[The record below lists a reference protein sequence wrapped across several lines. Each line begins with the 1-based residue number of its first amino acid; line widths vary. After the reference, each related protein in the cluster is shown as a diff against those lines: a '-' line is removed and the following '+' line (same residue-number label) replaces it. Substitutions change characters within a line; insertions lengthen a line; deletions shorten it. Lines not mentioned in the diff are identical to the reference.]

1 MDRKRHIAIVA
12 GLLALSCVVQLLLI
26 RRATVPALDA
36 VGFVEIARRIDAQ
49 GFPETIRHEREQP
62 LFPAWVWLIHEGL
75 QRAAGPSGASWATSV
90 QLAAAIPLVLAV
102 VPVYF
107 LSLRLVG
114 PAPAAAGSLFFCLLP
129 EVSRLG
135 ADGLGDGVHLLLFCL
150 AFWAVVVYWTP
161 LSLPRVSGQDSGASG
176 QRAGLGVQGSGLR
189 GQGSGLRVQDAG
201 VRSDVPSAVPCCG
214 PSARRNPRWL
224 LVAGTLAALAVLVR
238 AEALVLPA
246 ALVVALLALQLG
258 ADRRQPWSRLV
269 TAVGCLALG
278 CGLVFGPY
286 LAATGATSPRTAVAR
301 ILGRYEP
308 EGRAESPGP
317 TSTVG
322 ATGAGVW
329 RLADDEPMS
338 FAPKETT
345 ISLRRR
351 GYAAATIELA
361 EESAEAFGY
370 VIGALALLGVW
381 RLRRQLVRPVDR
393 FAQIYGLLFASAVLH
408 FAANEGYV
416 SARHLL
422 TLVVIGVGPAGYGAI
437 ALGAWIAGRK
447 PAGAPDEAPSGGE
460 RGQVQ
465 SAGTARPTCGRCPG
479 LRANGARPL
488 FPSRIAW
495 ATVLVAAAVCL
506 VEAVEPLHASR
517 LGHRLAAEWLA
528 RDAAAPGLVLDTRGW
543 TGLYSRRVTY
553 RYEDAQAAVSHP
565 QLAYVVLERRE
576 LEYASRRSRT
586 IARLLDVAA
595 RPVATFPDPQ
605 RAGRGQDAVVVYRW
619 EPDRFRRWVAGQSQ
633 ERPTRKDQH
642 ARVRSRVPRERL

>member
-12 GLLALSCVVQLLLI
+12 GLLALSCVVQFLLI
-26 RRATVPALDA
+26 RAATVPALDA

-49 GFPETIRHEREQP
+49 GFLATIRHEREPP
-62 LFPAWVWLIHEGL
+62 LFPAWVWLVHEGL
-75 QRAAGPSGASWATSV
+75 KRAAGPSRASWAASV

-150 AFWAVVVYWTP
+150 AFWAVVVYLTP
-161 LSLPRVSGQDSGASG
+161 RSLQRVRGQDSGASG
-176 QRAGLGVQGSGLR
+176 QRPGLGVQGSGF
-189 GQGSGLRVQDAG
+189 GVQGSGFGVQGAG
-201 VRSDVPSAVPCCG
+201 TRSHVPSAVPCWVA
-214 PSARRNPRWL
+214 SAGRNPIWL

-238 AEALVLPA
+238 AEALVLPV
-246 ALVVALLALQLG
+246 ALVVALLAFQLR
-258 ADRRQPWSRLV
+258 ARRRRPWWRLA
-269 TAVGCLALG
+269 TASGCLALG

-301 ILGRYEP
+301 ILGQYEP
-308 EGRAESPGP
+308 EGQAESPGP
-317 TSTVG
+317 ASTVG
-322 ATGAGVW
+322 ATGPSVW

-393 FAQIYGLLFASAVLH
+393 FAQIYCLLFASAVLH

-437 ALGAWIAGRK
+437 ALGVWIAGRK
-447 PAGAPDEAPSGGE
+447 PAGAPDEAPSGGK

-465 SAGTARPTCGRCPG
+465 SAGTARATYGRRPG
-479 LRANGARPL
+479 LRTNWARA
-488 FPSRIAW
+488 FSPSRIAW

-528 RDAAAPGLVLDTRGW
+528 REAAAPGLVLDTRGW
-543 TGLYSRRVTY
+543 TGLYSGRVTY

-565 QLAYVVLERRE
+565 RLAYVVLERRE

-605 RAGRGQDAVVVYRW
+605 RVLPGQHAVVVYRW
-619 EPDRFRRWVAGQSQ
+619 EADRFRRWVAGQSQ
-633 ERPTRKDQH
+633 GCPTREDQH

>member
-1 MDRKRHIAIVA
+1 MNRVTTSGRGVT
-12 GLLALSCVVQLLLI
+12 G
-26 RRATVPALDA
+26 RA
-36 VGFVEIARRIDAQ
+36 
-49 GFPETIRHEREQP
+49 
-62 LFPAWVWLIHEGL
+62 
-75 QRAAGPSGASWATSV
+75 SGA
-90 QLAAAIPLVLAV
+90 
-102 VPVYF
+102 
-107 LSLRLVG
+107 G
-114 PAPAAAGSLFFCLLP
+114 
-129 EVSRLG
+129 
-135 ADGLGDGVHLLLFCL
+135 
-150 AFWAVVVYWTP
+150 
-161 LSLPRVSGQDSGASG
+161 
-176 QRAGLGVQGSGLR
+176 
-189 GQGSGLRVQDAG
+189 
-201 VRSDVPSAVPCCG
+201 RSPM
-214 PSARRNPRWL
+214 WL
-224 LVAGTLAALAVLVR
+224 LVAGTLAALAVLAR
-238 AEALVLPA
+238 AEALMLPA
-246 ALVVALLALQLG
+246 ALVVALLAFQLR
-258 ADRRQPWSRLV
+258 ARRRQPWSRLA
-269 TAVGCLALG
+269 TAIGCLALG

-286 LAATGATSPRTAVAR
+286 LAAVGATSPRTAVAR
-301 ILGRYEP
+301 ILGQYEP
-308 EGRAESPGP
+308 EGQAESPGP
-317 TSTVG
+317 ASTVG
-322 ATGAGVW
+322 ATGPSVW

-393 FAQIYGLLFASAVLH
+393 FAQIYCLLFASAVLH

-437 ALGAWIAGRK
+437 ALGVWIAGRK
-447 PAGAPDEAPSGGE
+447 PAGAPDEAPSGGK

-465 SAGTARPTCGRCPG
+465 SAGTARATYGRRPG
-479 LRANGARPL
+479 LRTNWARA
-488 FPSRIAW
+488 FSPSRIAW

-528 RDAAAPGLVLDTRGW
+528 REAAAPGLVLDTRGW
-543 TGLYSRRVTY
+543 TGLYSGRVTY

-565 QLAYVVLERRE
+565 RLAYVVLERRE

-605 RAGRGQDAVVVYRW
+605 RVLPGQHAVVVYRW
-619 EPDRFRRWVAGQSQ
+619 EADRFRRWVAGQSQ
-633 ERPTRKDQH
+633 GCPTREDQH